1 MKILITGGSGLVGS
15 ALKKITKDFKYE
27 FIFLSSKDCDLTSY
41 QQTYDCF
48 QIHKPDYVIHCAANV
63 GGLFKNMSQKVQ
75 MFEDN
80 TLITINVFK
89 CCHQFNVKKVINI
102 LSTCIFPDKI
112 QYPITEEQL
121 HNGPPHDSNNAYA
134 FAKRNGDILAQAY
147 NEQYNMNIISV
158 IPTNIY
164 GMYDNFSLKDGH
176 VIPALIH
183 KCYLAKEKDEDFVI
197 CGSGKPLRQFIY
209 NIDLA
214 KIIIYLL
221 IEYQEK
227 KNMIVCP
234 NDEIS
239 IGEVGTYIAEC
250 FNYTH
255 KLTFDK
261 TLSDGQYKKTC
272 SNNRLMQLLPGFK
285 FTSFEDGISTTI
297 NWFKNNYENVR
308 KKE

>member
-1 MKILITGGSGLVGS
+1 MKILITGGTGLVGS
-15 ALKKITKDFKYE
+15 ALKEINQDYEYE
-27 FIFLSSKDCDLTSY
+27 FIFLSSKDCNLTDY
-41 QQTYDCF
+41 QQTYNCF
-48 QIHKPDYVIHCAANV
+48 QIHEPDYVIHCAANV

-80 TLITINVFK
+80 TLMTINVFK

-112 QYPITEEQL
+112 EYPITEGQL

-164 GMYDNFSLKDGH
+164 GKYDNFSLKNGH
-176 VIPALIH
+176 VLPALIH
-183 KCYLAKEKDEDFVI
+183 KCYLAKQKDEDFVI

-214 KIIIYLL
+214 KIIMFLL
-221 IEYQEK
+221 FEEK
-227 KNMIVCP
+227 NKENIIVCP

-239 IGEVGTYIAEC
+239 IGEVGNHIAEC
-250 FNYTH
+250 FNYTN
-255 KLTFDK
+255 KIKFDS
-261 TLSDGQYKKTC
+261 TYSDGQYKKTC
-272 SNNRLMQLLPGFK
+272 SNSSLMELLPKFK
-285 FTSFEDGISTTI
+285 FTSLKSGINTTI
-297 NWFKNNYENVR
+297 DWFIQHYEDVR
-308 KKE
+308 KH